1 MSKATNDALYG
12 KRAGVASTAKLVFT
26 LCLGA
31 VGATIL
37 WPVGHS
43 DAATTLPKGM
53 TSCGL
58 DLRAEFRE
66 GAPVDRFTITNRS
79 TPDWSIRSITLNLE
93 PSAGKLIFDTKDG
106 GDGVEVFQPFREAG
120 GNADLRS
127 ISKLRDGGPVLTL
140 DFHTFEADQ
149 SYTFSID
156 VDDTVKA
163 SELGQIRV
171 AGSEITG
178 ASLSY
183 ILRGPGGMI
192 TKAAADFDSSARSA
206 VKGRVCQ

>member
-1 MSKATNDALYG
+1 M
-12 KRAGVASTAKLVFT
+12 
-26 LCLGA
+26 
-31 VGATIL
+31 TIFG
-37 WPVGHS
+37 PFGHS

-156 VDDTVKA
+156 VDDTVKV

-192 TKAAADFDSSARSA
+192 TKAAGDFDNSARSA
-206 VKGRVCQ
+206 VTGRVCQ